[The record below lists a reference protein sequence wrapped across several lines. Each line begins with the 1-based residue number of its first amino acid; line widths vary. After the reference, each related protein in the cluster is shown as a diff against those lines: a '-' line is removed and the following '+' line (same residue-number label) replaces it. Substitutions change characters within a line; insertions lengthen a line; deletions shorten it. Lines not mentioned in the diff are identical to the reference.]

1 MGDALRANPF
11 QRAVTAVIYVDYD
24 LMIERGILADAA
36 NAKLQKCKVVPGWDD
51 DREHG
56 VFALVRWFAGADQY
70 VLPRVR
76 MRFLHTMFVKLFTV
90 TPYQQ
95 LQLVKPRDRFRML
108 K

>member
-56 VFALVRWFAGADQY
+56 VFALV
-70 VLPRVR
+70 
-76 MRFLHTMFVKLFTV
+76 
-90 TPYQQ
+90 
-95 LQLVKPRDRFRML
+95 
-108 K
+108 